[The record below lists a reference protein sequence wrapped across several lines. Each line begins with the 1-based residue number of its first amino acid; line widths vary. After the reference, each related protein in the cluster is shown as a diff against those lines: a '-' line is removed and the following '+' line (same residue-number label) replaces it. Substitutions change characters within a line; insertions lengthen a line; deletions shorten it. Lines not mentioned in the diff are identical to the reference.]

1 MQVYKITPT
10 TEYSYGCAI
19 VAANNREEAIKTFR
33 DDDDYNDML
42 YDDAKCV
49 CNIIDKLDYD
59 CSEPTVIVDTIDEE

>member
-33 DDDDYNDML
+33 DDDDYNDFL

-59 CSEPTVIVDTIDEE
+59 CSEPTVIVDTVQEE

>member
-19 VAANNREEAIKTFR
+19 VAANNREEAIKTFKGLNS
-33 DDDDYNDML
+33 YNEFL
-42 YDDAKCV
+42 YDNSKCV

-59 CSEPTVIVDTIDEE
+59 CSKPTIIVGTVQED

>member
-19 VAANNREEAIKTFR
+19 VAANNREEAIKTFKNF
-33 DDDDYNDML
+33 DEFNDIL
-42 YDDAKCV
+42 YDDTKCV

-59 CSEPTVIVDTIDEE
+59 CSEPTVIVDTVQEE

>member
-33 DDDDYNDML
+33 NSDDFNDML
-42 YDDAKCV
+42 YDDTKCV
-49 CNIIDKLDYD
+49 CNIIDNLDYD
-59 CSEPTVIVDTIDEE
+59 CSEPTVIVDTVAEE

>member
-33 DDDDYNDML
+33 NSDDFNDML
-42 YDDAKCV
+42 YDDTKCV
-49 CNIIDKLDYD
+49 CNIIDKLNYD
-59 CSEPTVIVDTIDEE
+59 CSEPTIIVDTVDEE